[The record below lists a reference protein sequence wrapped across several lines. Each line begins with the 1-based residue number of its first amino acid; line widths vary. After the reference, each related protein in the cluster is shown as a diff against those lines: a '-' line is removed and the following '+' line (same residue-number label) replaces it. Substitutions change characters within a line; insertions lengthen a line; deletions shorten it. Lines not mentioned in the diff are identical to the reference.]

1 MIMSYKI
8 SHPKGRTQVNSSENS
23 QKKNCETKTKCS
35 RNLEKL
41 QIEMS

>member
-8 SHPKGRTQVNSSENS
+8 SDPKGRTQVNSSENS
-23 QKKNCETKTKCS
+23 HKKMWNKDAKYN

-41 QIEMS
+41 QIEVL